1 MVWDRS
7 SYPPLPQPTLM
18 ACALEGL
25 KCPLPPRSSPG
36 HRPDLTHGDSTWH
49 IPPKTRFLTGSSEA
63 DSAASLALPSLQ
75 GSGQVTE
82 VRAPG
87 MLHLQLCLALHNA
100 LHAPNSIRKGGR
112 SSQGCVAQPDSTLVH
127 PVLPDQARHLSLPT
141 KRSPQEEEQSL
152 EMLELPPLASG
163 PVSSQSPLG
172 AQGHTKDIHA
182 LWSVSTG
189 APCELELLTA
199 LKADM
204 SNITIL
210 VPTHPSAGLQNI
222 YINYGYIYCLCVVG
236 HKQMCLAGGR
246 SPF

>member
-1 MVWDRS
+1 M
-7 SYPPLPQPTLM
+7 
-18 ACALEGL
+18 
-25 KCPLPPRSSPG
+25 
-36 HRPDLTHGDSTWH
+36 
-49 IPPKTRFLTGSSEA
+49 
-63 DSAASLALPSLQ
+63 
-75 GSGQVTE
+75 TE

-87 MLHLQLCLALHNA
+87 MSPLQLCLALHDA
-100 LHAPNSIRKGGR
+100 LYAPNSIREGGR
-112 SSQGCVAQPDSTLVH
+112 SSQGCRAQPDSTLVH
-127 PVLPDQARHLSLPT
+127 PVLPDQVRLLSLPT

-204 SNITIL
+204 RNITIL

-246 SPF
+246 SFRTFAVTIPHVQGPVPTGAAEPTLPGRGREGPDAGHREEVGLRLSFHPGFAINFECLCVSTKSPRWFGRMIPGNWW